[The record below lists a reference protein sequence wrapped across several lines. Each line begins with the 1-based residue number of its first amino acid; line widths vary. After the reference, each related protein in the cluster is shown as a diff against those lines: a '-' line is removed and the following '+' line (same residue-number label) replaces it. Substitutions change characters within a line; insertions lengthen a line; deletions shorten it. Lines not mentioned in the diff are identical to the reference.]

1 MPGRT
6 LGAYLAKA
14 IVALSFPLALLIV
27 YLSGGFPA
35 GYPSGV
41 GFFGDPYFYG
51 MWLMPFLS
59 VYEIVYILFVH
70 RPRRVSDYLAS
81 ALCLL
86 SLLLNAYLFLYPFSG
101 SDYFASRAAREVA
114 SYAAAAAGPLMSFS
128 YLAGASLSFFR
139 YSEENELWTRE
150 GKGKTAYLSFLAGLG
165 AVVLAFVL
173 FLAIYPAVGPSST
186 GSGSSVP
193 VRLYLDILEGRRG
206 AAFYS

>member
-14 IVALSFPLALLIV
+14 IIALSFPLALLIV

-51 MWLMPFLS
+51 IWLMPFLS
-59 VYEIVYILFVH
+59 VYEIVYVLFVH
-70 RPRRVSDYLAS
+70 RPRRVSDYLAA
-81 ALCLL
+81 ALCLM

-101 SDYFASRAAREVA
+101 NYYFASRAAREVA
-114 SYAAAAAGPLMSFS
+114 SYAAAAAGPLMSFF
-128 YLAGASLSFFR
+128 YLAGASLSFFL

-173 FLAIYPAVGPSST
+173 FLILYPALGPSST
-186 GSGSSVP
+186 GSGSSEP
-193 VRLYLDILEGRRG
+193 VRYYAAALERSRRT
-206 AAFYS
+206 AFFA